1 MWFDATDT
9 GETKMCTEIRWK
21 THAGDT
27 AGVTVY
33 GPTLDLPDRVRL
45 TIGHDLHLHIPP
57 AEARCIAMALID
69 AADMTP
75 PTPPRRVIPINI
87 APPDGLYC
95 EPEAA

>member
-1 MWFDATDT
+1 
-9 GETKMCTEIRWK
+9 MCVEIRWT
-21 THAGDT
+21 THIGDI

-69 AADMTP
+69 AADVAP
-75 PTPPRRVIPINI
+75 PIERKVIPINI
-87 APPDGLYC
+87 APPVGLYHDPD
-95 EPEAA
+95 EAPEAA